1 MSRGIHVKVSACA
14 SLLSVLGVVACAPSA
29 IPLYGSAPAEGVA
42 TIRETDGFI
51 VDEDGHVE
59 ISRVDDTPLPTGSAY
74 AVSAGKHKVELIRNS
89 PTKADSAET
98 YFLKAGAKY
107 VAWNG
112 CATKTV
118 KTNGSEETKRVC
130 DQPPL
135 LLPEEA
141 LHCYQ
146 ENDRTSADC
155 KRATDEWSESG
166 AAQ

>member
-1 MSRGIHVKVSACA
+1 MSRAICVRVSASA
-14 SLLSVLGVVACAPSA
+14 SLLSTLGVVACGPSA
-29 IPLYGSAPAEGVA
+29 IPLYGSAPADGVA
-42 TIRETDGFI
+42 TIREADGFI

-74 AVSAGKHKVELIRNS
+74 GVSAGKHKVELIRNS
-89 PTKADSAET
+89 PTKANSAET
-98 YFLKAGAKY
+98 YFLKAGGKY

-118 KTNGSEETKRVC
+118 KTNGGEDTKRVC

-155 KRATDEWSESG
+155 KSASDEWGESG
-166 AAQ
+166 AAE